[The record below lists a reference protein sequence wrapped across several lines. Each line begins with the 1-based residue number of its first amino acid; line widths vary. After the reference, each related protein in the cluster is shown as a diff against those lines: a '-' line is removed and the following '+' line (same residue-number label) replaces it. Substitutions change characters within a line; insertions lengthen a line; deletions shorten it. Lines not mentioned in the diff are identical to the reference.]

1 MDKLTRSDIKILET
15 VSSLNDNGFY
25 PLPDGVY
32 KILKGVV
39 DKETVPF
46 MDYPTFSTL
55 ISCKSKRISMSIM
68 LLVRYKYFEKI
79 YSEKHDEL
87 FLKISD
93 FGKSFLL
100 QHHKKHKGRYKKKEK
115 QIKTT
120 IVHI

>member
-15 VSSLNDNGFY
+15 VASLNENDFY

-68 LLVRYKYFEKI
+68 LLVRYKYLEKV
-79 YSEKHDEL
+79 YSKEHNEL
-87 FLKISD
+87 FLKLSD
-93 FGKSFLL
+93 FGKAFLMNY
-100 QHHKKHKGRYKKKEK
+100 HKKHKCHYKKKEK